1 MSICICSSLNQPPL
15 KLSIA
20 KSLHSPSLFL
30 SILADLNLPIS
41 LWTSKQL
48 KLNPKSLHFLDEETI
63 SSLLSNF
70 IEAVLNYGP
79 SKIISLPK
87 MPKISIVNNVKEIF
101 NLCFL
106 TLTFLICIYEAPSDI
121 RCQCLSTLK
130 GQLTSSQSREA
141 SKLLMRLLG
150 SNTEEQWMRSL
161 NLAITNWIVEL
172 QIINHPLKT
181 PSPMFSYAISTTGLW
196 KIQLYCPIIA
206 MDIENRS
213 NSADERL
220 LFSLMYHQLEGVIQ
234 LNYKVLVQE
243 TWIGVL
249 VNTDNIRCDVIRIVN
264 ENLMT
269 ERGAGPAE
277 KHFPSKISLQLTPI
291 PETQL
296 ICLT

>member
-1 MSICICSSLNQPPL
+1 MSICICSSLNQPSL

-20 KSLHSPSLFL
+20 KSLHSPSLFF

-48 KLNPKSLHFLDEETI
+48 KLNSKSLHFLDEETI

-87 MPKISIVNNVKEIF
+87 IPQINIVNNIPEIF

-106 TLTFLICIYEAPSDI
+106 TLTFLVCIYEAPSNI

-130 GQLTSSQSREA
+130 GHLTSSQSREA

-150 SNTEEQWMRSL
+150 SNTEEQWMRSI

-172 QIINHPLKT
+172 QVINHPLKT

-234 LNYKVLVQE
+234 LNYKVVIQE

-249 VNTDNIRCDVIRIVN
+249 VNTDNIRYC
-264 ENLMT
+264 
-269 ERGAGPAE
+269 GFS
-277 KHFPSKISLQLTPI
+277 FPT
-291 PETQL
+291 
-296 ICLT
+296 